1 MKQEDKDDLI
11 KALTDTGFSQEEI
24 DGLIA
29 KAEADGKFEEK
40 EEKDEKTVDEQEQE
54 KGKEGMDDDR
64 DEMKKAYDKVMDMK
78 SELDKAMDSFFDKF
92 GSVPGFTKPE
102 DPFKSK
108 SIETDIEKAEVV
120 DIQKSF
126 DTIQKG
132 FTDMIEKAFA
142 DQSTIIDDL
151 KKSLGEVKDDIK
163 KVAEAPNPFKSLTA
177 KYQFIEKGEN
187 ADGKQ
192 SLSLARNKHKV
203 IDTFVK
209 SLDKIENEEDQN
221 VVRNMISDFTIANK
235 TNEAGLNIVSK
246 AMEIDFE
253 K

>member
-24 DGLIA
+24 NDLIT
-29 KAEADGKFEEK
+29 KAEEDGKFEEK
-40 EEKDEKTVDEQEQE
+40 EEKEAEDDKTVDEAAQE
-54 KGKEGMDDDR
+54 KEEDK
-64 DEMKKAYDKVMDMK
+64 DEMKKAFDKVMDMK

-108 SIETDIEKAEVV
+108 SVENDIEKAEVV

-132 FTDMIEKAFA
+132 FTDMIEKAFSE
-142 DQSTIIDDL
+142 QSIVIDDL
-151 KKSLGEVKDDIK
+151 KKSLDTVKEDIK
-163 KVAEAPNPFKSLTA
+163 KVAEAPNPFKSLTGR
-177 KYQFIEKGEN
+177 YQFLEKGEKE
-187 ADGKQ
+187 DGKQ